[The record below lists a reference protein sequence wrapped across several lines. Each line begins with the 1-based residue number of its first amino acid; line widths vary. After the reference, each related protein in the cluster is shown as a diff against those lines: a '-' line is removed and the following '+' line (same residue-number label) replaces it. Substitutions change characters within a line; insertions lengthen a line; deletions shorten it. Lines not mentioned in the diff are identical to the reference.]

1 MALFAPVAPPQL
13 LLELRAI
20 GDFLPG
26 TYHLLLAHD
35 VLEQPHNYDPETG
48 FIPPTSLV
56 ILDNSMIEL
65 GHPIEPEMLM
75 DAAEIVKP
83 KLIVLPDVRGDA
95 KATVQLSLEMA
106 AKYKLPNS
114 DTRWMCVI
122 QGRTDLEMYECAQAL
137 FAALGNKIGCWGIGR
152 TAVEDLGSRVPL
164 VKMLTGS
171 FPLHGFYGKY
181 VHLLGFSSS
190 IKDDYEAMQLWGVL
204 GIDSAVP
211 LRMGQDKKL
220 LSLDQ
225 VDPGPR
231 GDFWTRHFDNVEAET
246 IANLYIIRSWASNM
260 LRFRSAALP
269 SPVAST
275 GTSVHRG

>member
-35 VLEQPHNYDPETG
+35 VLEQPHNYDPEIG
-48 FIPPTSLV
+48 FIPPSALV

-65 GHPIEPEMLM
+65 GHPIEPEKLM

-83 KLIVLPDVRGDA
+83 KLIVLPDVRGDFE
-95 KATVQLSLEMA
+95 ATVRLSLEMA
-106 AKYKLPNS
+106 RQYHLPT
-114 DTRWMCVI
+114 DARWMCVI
-122 QGRTDLEMYECAQAL
+122 QGRTYDEMFHCASRL
-137 FAALGNKIGCWGIGR
+137 KDALGDSLGCWGIGR
-152 TAVEDLGSRVPL
+152 TAVEDIGSRVEL
-164 VKMLTGS
+164 VKMLAVN
-171 FPLHGFYGKY
+171 FPLKGFYGKY
-181 VHLLGFSSS
+181 IHLLGFSSS
-190 IKDDYEAMQLWGVL
+190 IQDDYNALQQWGVL

-225 VDPGPR
+225 PDPGPR
-231 GDFWTRHFDNVEAET
+231 GDFWTRNFDKVEAET
-246 IANLYIIRSWASNM
+246 IANLYIIRSWAGNM
-260 LRFRSAALP
+260 LRFRAPTLPAAA
-269 SPVAST
+269 AST
-275 GTSVHRG
+275 GTSTFRG